1 MEEQQKKQK
10 IPKWK
15 AESIAFRAVLKQN
28 RK

>member
-1 MEEQQKKQK
+1 MEALQKKQK

-15 AESIAFRAVLKQN
+15 VESMAFRAVLKQN